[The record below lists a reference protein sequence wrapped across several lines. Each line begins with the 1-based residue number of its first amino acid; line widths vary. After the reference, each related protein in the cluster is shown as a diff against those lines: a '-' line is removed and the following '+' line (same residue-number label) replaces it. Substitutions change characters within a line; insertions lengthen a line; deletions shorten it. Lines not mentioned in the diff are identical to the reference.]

1 MNVAIVTAMPQETR
15 AVLQGARHRKMNL
28 INGRHTCRCNITGH
42 DIVLVEAGMG
52 LLNAGWAATL
62 VAEEKP
68 DLIISAGFGG
78 GIVSGLS
85 AGDVVMA
92 EQVLQWLGNGFEEVA
107 VGFYG
112 HNSAADNLSLLRGS
126 FVTNDG
132 ILSKQNLAQ
141 HLTGANNPIVEM
153 ETAAVARVAV
163 THGIPFL
170 GIRAV
175 SDAWHEELAFSID
188 EFCDD
193 TMRIR
198 PAKVLATILKRPT
211 IIPQL
216 IRLALNSRVAG
227 ASLAKAMER
236 LLREI

>member
-1 MNVAIVTAMPQETR
+1 MNVAIVTAMPEETR

-85 AGDVVMA
+85 VGDVVMA

-163 THGIPFL
+163 AHGIPFL

-198 PAKVLATILKRPT
+198 PTKVLSTILKRPP

-216 IRLALNSRVAG
+216 IRLALNSRVAA
-227 ASLAKAMER
+227 ASLAKAMEQ
-236 LLREI
+236 LLRLI

>member
-1 MNVAIVTAMPQETR
+1 MNVAIVTAMPEETR
-15 AVLQGARHRKMNL
+15 AVLQGARNRKMNL
-28 INGRHTCRCNITGH
+28 INGRHTCRCCITGH

-62 VAEEKP
+62 VADEKP

-78 GIVSGLS
+78 GILSGLS
-85 AGDVVMA
+85 VGDVVMA

-112 HNSAADNLSLLRGS
+112 HNSAADNLSLSRGS
-126 FVTNDG
+126 FITNDG

-141 HLTGANNPIVEM
+141 HLTDANNPIVEM
-153 ETAAVARVAV
+153 ETAAVARVAA

-193 TMRIR
+193 TMRIK
-198 PAKVLATILKRPT
+198 PSKVLATILKRPA

-216 IRLALNSRVAG
+216 IRLALNSRVA
-227 ASLAKAMER
+227 ATSLAKAMER
-236 LLREI
+236 LLRHI